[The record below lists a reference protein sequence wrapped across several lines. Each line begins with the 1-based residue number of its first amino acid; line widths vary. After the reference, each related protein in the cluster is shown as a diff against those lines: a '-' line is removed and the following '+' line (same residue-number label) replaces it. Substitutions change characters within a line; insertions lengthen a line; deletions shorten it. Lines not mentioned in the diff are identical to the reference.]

1 MKKPILFFLIV
12 SMLLPSLLAAQETKS
27 EITVTADFASNYIW
41 RGTKFGKGPAIQPG
55 IKFAAGGFTLGAWGN
70 YCISTEEALEA
81 DLYTS
86 YSFGAVNVGLSK
98 YYFPGSNFFTVDN
111 HAFELNGGLAIGK
124 FSLSANYILNEG
136 AGAQGGDTYFEASFK
151 SGNFGIFAGAG
162 NGWYTP
168 DTKFNLCNIGISA
181 GKEIKI
187 TDSFAIPLTG
197 SLILNP
203 ATEQLYLVAVFSL

>member
-12 SMLLPSLLAAQETKS
+12 SALLPSLLAAQETKS
-27 EITVTADFASNYIW
+27 AITATADIASNYIW

-55 IKFAAGGFTLGAWGN
+55 VKFTSGGFTLGAWGN
-70 YCISTEEALEA
+70 YCLSTEEAAET

-86 YSFGAVNVGLSK
+86 YNFGPVTLGLSK
-98 YYFPGSNFFTVDN
+98 YYFPGSNFFTAEN
-111 HAFELNGGLAIGK
+111 HAFELNGGLALGK

-136 AGAQGGDTYFEASFK
+136 AGAQGGDAYFEAGWK
-151 SGNFGIFAGAG
+151 SGNFGVFAGTG

-168 DTKFNLCNIGISA
+168 DTKFNLCNIGVSA
-181 GKEIKI
+181 AKEIKV
-187 TDSFAIPLTG
+187 TDSFVLPLTG

-203 ATEQLYLVAVFSL
+203 ATEQLFLVAVFSL